1 MLTRQENKV
10 RWRQHEDKLW
20 TGHATWGP
28 GRLGG
33 PPVGEVVGVL
43 FRLTGHVVR
52 NQRAA
57 MVAMR
62 RRNEMCG
69 DDEKRDV
76 KGSCS
81 VTGSRSNTEA
91 IGVTLLA
98 THSSF

>member
-1 MLTRQENKV
+1 M
-10 RWRQHEDKLW
+10 
-20 TGHATWGP
+20 
-28 GRLGG
+28 
-33 PPVGEVVGVL
+33 GEVVGVL

-81 VTGSRSNTEA
+81 VSKGHA
-91 IGVTLLA
+91 V
-98 THSSF
+98 